1 MGCLAETY
9 LIAAEAAVKANDN
22 AKALMYINFIRQ
34 RASTNAPEGGL
45 PLYSGTIT
53 IDDVLDERALELFG
67 EVSRWNDLTRTGKL
81 AERVLEYNWDV
92 SNINGAVKTE
102 LSAST
107 NAKFSLRPIPLAW
120 LNSLSN
126 GQELGNNPGWE

>member
-1 MGCLAETY
+1 M
-9 LIAAEAAVKANDN
+9 
-22 AKALMYINFIRQ
+22 
-34 RASTNAPEGGL
+34 

>member
-1 MGCLAETY
+1 MTCWMSELLNY
-9 LIAAEAAVKANDN
+9 LERFLVG
-22 AKALMYINFIRQ
+22 MY
-34 RASTNAPEGGL
+34 
-45 PLYSGTIT
+45 
-53 IDDVLDERALELFG
+53 
-67 EVSRWNDLTRTGKL
+67 LTRTGKL

>member
-1 MGCLAETY
+1 MKEVGNLGIIIYTQTY
-9 LIAAEAAVKANDN
+9 ESIYTQLRRQQFTFLQLH
-22 AKALMYINFIRQ
+22 ALFFLQQSIKRLHKIRK
-34 RASTNAPEGGL
+34 
-45 PLYSGTIT
+45 
-53 IDDVLDERALELFG
+53 D
-67 EVSRWNDLTRTGKL
+67 GK
-81 AERVLEYNWDV
+81 EYNWDV

-107 NAKFSLRPIPLAW
+107 DAKFSLRPIPLAW

>member
-1 MGCLAETY
+1 M
-9 LIAAEAAVKANDN
+9 N
-22 AKALMYINFIRQ
+22 
-34 RASTNAPEGGL
+34 
-45 PLYSGTIT
+45 LYSGTIT

-67 EVSRWNDLTRTGKL
+67 EVPRWNDLTRTGKL

-92 SNINGAVKTE
+92 SNIDGAVKTE
-102 LSAST
+102 LSTST

-126 GQELGNNPGWE
+126 GQELGNNLGWE